1 MHYSF
6 SVWVL
11 SLILLL
17 GGGIMLTSMFMEQ
30 VLASK
35 CMLSLFHRSS
45 QFSYALAEWSA
56 GSTLQLQRL
65 AHENLGLGNWSK
77 TNKDVP
83 VTESGVKL
91 AVLDTSN
98 TRHVRMLRPSESMDE
113 LLVAEIDVNSRPG
126 GSYISLSSFERT

>member
-1 MHYSF
+1 
-6 SVWVL
+6 
-11 SLILLL
+11 
-17 GGGIMLTSMFMEQ
+17 MLTSMFMEQ